1 MMLMLLGQINVK
13 REISWFCVSKSYNA
27 ITVILLIGVI
37 NLSYWHSIRY
47 FLVNFFMCIS

>member
-1 MMLMLLGQINVK
+1 MMFMLLGQINVK
-13 REISWFCVSKSYNA
+13 KGNILVLRLKNYNA